1 MLHKTK
7 MIVNNVNN
15 NILDDNKF
23 QLKRV
28 ITENT
33 RPDTDIINNLCKGN
47 FGFNNLNS
55 VLKNLED
62 DRIIQY
68 IKVSKTDT
76 TKIADTVKNKLIPN
90 KDNINNNNK
99 DKLCLNT
106 HIPKNTKE
114 NIDLYFLPKRFDRFG
129 EPITKGGKQKV
140 TFIDRIT
147 KNNFTNV
154 IKIESFKEFNKM
166 EEVSN
171 TSKNNCCI
179 VI

>member
-1 MLHKTK
+1 

-15 NILDDNKF
+15 NILLENNKF

-33 RPDTDIINNLCKGN
+33 RPDTDIVNNLCNGN

-76 TKIADTVKNKLIPN
+76 TKIADTIKKKIIPN
-90 KDNINNNNK
+90 KDNINNDNNK

-106 HIPKNTKE
+106 DIPKNNKQ
-114 NIDLYFLPKRFDRFG
+114 NINLYFLPKRVDRFG

-147 KNNFTNV
+147 KNNFTDV
-154 IKIESFKEFNKM
+154 IKIESFKDYNKM
-166 EEVSN
+166 EEVIS